1 MPDLKA
7 SFNEGARIS
16 LYYFL
21 IGNLCEAFILI
32 YALFALR
39 NIQNEFN
46 IINEVK
52 AFAAIWIFFNNLV
65 LWLVIQGSFSE
76 WVTIVQVER
85 IMTYLL
91 VCRCFFASIAVSVRS
106 IY

>member
-1 MPDLKA
+1 MT

-21 IGNLCEAFILI
+21 IGNLCEAIVLI

-52 AFAAIWIFFNNLV
+52 VFAGIWIFFNNLV
-65 LWLVIQGSFSE
+65 LWLTIQGSHSQWF
-76 WVTIVQVER
+76 TI
-85 IMTYLL
+85 I
-91 VCRCFFASIAVSVRS
+91 
-106 IY
+106 